1 MVQSTI
7 IATLDG
13 NYRPHDYIRQ
23 AIEEMKDYCLPY
35 RQVRIAN
42 PDTGII
48 VALILYIIARE
59 PTVNHT
65 KLECYIILLNRM
77 IKDATGTE
85 LFTWKLN
92 SRGLI
97 GNFNKFFKHMKG
109 RELIQPN
116 GRSNLVIRNSASV
129 RSILPRLETIILRNL
144 IPYLSKLLTKYENYT
159 AKAMLEE
166 IQRQNNGTD
175 AY

>member
-1 MVQSTI
+1 
-7 IATLDG
+7 
-13 NYRPHDYIRQ
+13 
-23 AIEEMKDYCLPY
+23 
-35 RQVRIAN
+35 
-42 PDTGII
+42 
-48 VALILYIIARE
+48 
-59 PTVNHT
+59 
-65 KLECYIILLNRM
+65 M

-116 GRSNLVIRNSASV
+116 GRSNFDIRNSASV